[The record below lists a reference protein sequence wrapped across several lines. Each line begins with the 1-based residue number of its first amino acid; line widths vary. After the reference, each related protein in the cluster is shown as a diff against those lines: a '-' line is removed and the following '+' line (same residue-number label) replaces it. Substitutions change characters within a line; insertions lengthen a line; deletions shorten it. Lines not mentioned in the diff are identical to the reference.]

1 MVDSL
6 LTAFEEIIHG
16 MQYPDEGFGAVIK
29 ADGSNQVIVW
39 KQGFAVYDQTT
50 GSQGSFKSVH
60 DFDPN
65 LASHDLT
72 QNRVIKY
79 TDSAGDVWLVSC
91 TPFFDNSSYS
101 NPNKKKAFVILVWV
115 KYSVASASLQDLK
128 HRTDHSASSI
138 LLYDLIVTFAIGLAV
153 YVIVSLTSL
162 RLHLIDSII
171 AVARQL
177 IRLQGQEEAD
187 RDYADVCNAADRLR
201 ETQQDELGLLA
212 IEFSSVVSM
221 LKEENEARLMLYI
234 KSSGKSWM
242 KNTSDNIQAQTIE
255 NLRVITS
262 AKSTVIKLFFQK
274 LTVQT
279 MLGANYTTKLMA
291 GNLALPNWNREGGHL
306 QSYSVDPYNNYWCP
320 FKSNRFSG
328 YYMKSDI
335 KSTSQDVE
343 KNIDRAVGKM
353 VIALAISGAVL
364 FLIIIYVS
372 KRVVDNVVY
381 PLEMLRRLCQ
391 AILRHDLS
399 ANIALQGTS
408 ADMTVLLETFSSFLI
423 AIRFSSTSADSIRD
437 HPEKCKYIFDQALE
451 VFESTGNKRG
461 AGACLNNLGSVY
473 FSNSN
478 LPRAADY
485 FDRSIANAKS
495 LLEKSSS
502 ESERENLRK
511 ILSDRLYNSSLV
523 LIERGRFPEAFGV
536 LEEASKE
543 DLRNGY
549 IRGYISKQ
557 IAIGQLQLKQGENGT
572 AARLFQNVLAFF
584 NEVQDSPIQLDKRE
598 VMIARQMALRNMG
611 YFYESTANFR
621 AAEYY
626 YLQALCRF
634 TCMHVGTTK
643 KTALSL
649 LNIWGR
655 SGNEVDKI
663 RVLTRLCKRFNLDID
678 DSRAQRALVPKR
690 VVFAMDYSGSMSGD
704 KIRTAVSSL
713 LNFYDKYIR
722 EDDSCALIV
731 FNHKAVEAVKLNK
744 KRLGGDRMRK
754 KISALTAPHGGT
766 ALFAA
771 IVISVETLGVIG
783 GNDWVVALTDGQDNG
798 DKSPLLK
805 LLRESSVGLI
815 VIGVGEDVE
824 ENVLIELC
832 EAVSEQKGHYVSATS
847 DPKSIEAAFNQV
859 ADIIQTDVVFQDIY

>member
-1 MVDSL
+1 MKVYFMNPYYTVTNPSL
-6 LTAFEEIIHG
+6 QI
-16 MQYPDEGFGAVIK
+16 GAVAPIK
-29 ADGSNQVIVW
+29 LRNSFFGVVSYFFEVGVLTDTINAIQILTHGYCFVVSRSNTSLAIVHPN
-39 KQGFAVYDQTT
+39 
-50 GSQGSFKSVH
+50 FKESC
-60 DFDPN
+60 F
-65 LASHDLT
+65 
-72 QNRVIKY
+72 
-79 TDSAGDVWLVSC
+79 LVSC
-91 TPFFDNSSYS
+91 LES
-101 NPNKKKAFVILVWV
+101 AF
-115 KYSVASASLQDLK
+115 SVAEYNRFYADILFPLQAHGYTNVKQYIKGGEDWRLEY
-128 HRTDHSASSI
+128 HEVSYGTIDYI
-138 LLYDLIVTFAIGLAV
+138 LLA
-153 YVIVSLTSL
+153 
-162 RLHLIDSII
+162 
-171 AVARQL
+171 
-177 IRLQGQEEAD
+177 
-187 RDYADVCNAADRLR
+187 
-201 ETQQDELGLLA
+201 
-212 IEFSSVVSM
+212 
-221 LKEENEARLMLYI
+221 
-234 KSSGKSWM
+234 
-242 KNTSDNIQAQTIE
+242 
-255 NLRVITS
+255 
-262 AKSTVIKLFFQK
+262 TVPQ
-274 LTVQT
+274 
-279 MLGANYTTKLMA
+279 
-291 GNLALPNWNREGGHL
+291 
-306 QSYSVDPYNNYWCP
+306 
-320 FKSNRFSG
+320 
-328 YYMKSDI
+328 SDI

-364 FLIIIYVS
+364 FLIIVYVS

-572 AARLFQNVLAFF
+572 AVRLFQNVLTFF

-634 TCMHVGTTK
+634 TSMHVGTTK

-771 IVISVETLGVIG
+771 IVISVETLGDIG

-847 DPKSIEAAFNQV
+847 DPRSIEAAFNQV